1 MANDSTVEEKLKK
14 KTKRKQWKSNSLT
27 PNVLRSDGFLYIEK
41 IQLCI
46 AVKGYYNCG
55 VVGGSSTFGIH
66 AFFLL
71 PLEEK

>member
-1 MANDSTVEEKLKK
+1 M
-14 KTKRKQWKSNSLT
+14 
-27 PNVLRSDGFLYIEK
+27 YIEK

-46 AVKGYYNCG
+46 AVKGYYNWG